1 MAVIAVS
8 LIVLLTLPSLVTAF
22 LITLNVAF
30 CLIEILGFMWA
41 LGIAIDVTSVIN
53 LVLAVGLS
61 VDYSAHV
68 GHSFMMKGGYSKPK
82 RVIEALADMGSA
94 VLAGGMSTFLA
105 VAVLLFLKS
114 YVFYVLSRQLCV
126 TVILGLAH
134 GLILLPIMLSLWGPR
149 PFGAATNPVYEEIA
163 VVEHDKD
170 ANGVVV
176 ASPVMDRGVGRA
188 VEVRSIDSSSSRDSD
203 SSLEKMFTDEDNESR
218 QPSEKQKSK
227 KKKKSKG
234 KSKKSKSSSRGD
246 DDEGDVDASFFKS
259 TKKKAKKTKKKSKAS
274 RSIEDSE
281 TQKPISETMDDD
293 DDDESSSQQR
303 SGIMRSGVPLDVFP
317 KKKKKKNKDGS
328 KRSNSI
334 SSSQRSKS
342 TSKRSKSVSSSTRN
356 KGDNTSTSVSKNEE
370 LLSSPPI
377 FERAKSLTTPH
388 TSPPIFERAKSL
400 TTPHSRHN
408 LRSSSPHSARYSAKP
423 HSLRGS
429 KRSVPWYMASQ
440 DSDDSSTSS
449 SEDCD
454 DSVIDSLCEEWT
466 ERSVGDPH
474 FWAKE
479 DDDNEGTNKTKDT
492 VFSEDLS
499 SSSSEESQPKW
510 KVRSVRDP
518 HFWAKEGDDDNEGTN
533 KTEDNVFSE
542 DLSSSSSSSEESH
555 PRMII

>member
-1 MAVIAVS
+1 MGTELIVNIVLAVIAVS

-134 GLILLPIMLSLWGPR
+134 GLILLPLWGPR

-203 SSLEKMFTDEDNESR
+203 SSLEKMFADEDNESR

-246 DDEGDVDASFFKS
+246 DDKGDVDASFFKS
-259 TKKKAKKTKKKSKAS
+259 TKEKSKKKTKKK
-274 RSIEDSE
+274 
-281 TQKPISETMDDD
+281 
-293 DDDESSSQQR
+293 
-303 SGIMRSGVPLDVFP
+303 
-317 KKKKKKNKDGS
+317 
-328 KRSNSI
+328 
-334 SSSQRSKS
+334 
-342 TSKRSKSVSSSTRN
+342 
-356 KGDNTSTSVSKNEE
+356 
-370 LLSSPPI
+370 
-377 FERAKSLTTPH
+377 
-388 TSPPIFERAKSL
+388 
-400 TTPHSRHN
+400 
-408 LRSSSPHSARYSAKP
+408 
-423 HSLRGS
+423 
-429 KRSVPWYMASQ
+429 
-440 DSDDSSTSS
+440 
-449 SEDCD
+449 
-454 DSVIDSLCEEWT
+454 
-466 ERSVGDPH
+466 
-474 FWAKE
+474 
-479 DDDNEGTNKTKDT
+479 
-492 VFSEDLS
+492 
-499 SSSSEESQPKW
+499 
-510 KVRSVRDP
+510 
-518 HFWAKEGDDDNEGTN
+518 
-533 KTEDNVFSE
+533 
-542 DLSSSSSSSEESH
+542 
-555 PRMII
+555 